1 MKFLNFLITATLLL
15 LSLMGRLEARSVNL
29 DSLQLALNDA
39 VEADDKGK
47 SLELY
52 QRIGNELFAENKYE
66 EARQYYLRGL
76 KPLLYIKD
84 DQKKADLYIDI
95 AVTLIRL
102 SQYDEARDY
111 CHRILDEVGNTL
123 DLETKLSVFSKLS
136 QTSRFL
142 SDYNLAYDYELKAHE
157 ISSMLNDSMGIARS
171 HYNFGIIF
179 FRLNSYEKALQ
190 EYQKAMQ
197 IVSSQGKQ
205 RNMYNCL
212 AAIGSV
218 YEKMGQL
225 DKSIEYS
232 EKAMQI
238 AKSLDYQSGIAAVAY
253 NLGSTYTLKEEDSSA
268 LTYFNKALEIYTEAR
283 NIDGQITSL
292 KALALLYIAQE
303 NSEKALVY
311 LDRGLKLSE
320 QIDNVNL
327 TADLY
332 KDYSLAYERLENYK
346 SSKEYMT
353 RYANLKDSLSNQLNL
368 REMVDKKSRYEIEKR
383 ENEIALLKSER
394 ALFKK
399 EQQLQEM
406 FKYTLISAALFLL
419 VLVSLFS
426 SRYIQQKR
434 TNKLL
439 EEKSNQIKQQNELL
453 ETAHTKQLEFNR
465 LLEVKNNELEK
476 MNKKVQ
482 LQNDELENSNED
494 LKQFAYVASHDLKE
508 PLRMIGSYTSLLQR
522 RYSKHFDET
531 AEEFMGYIVDAVGR
545 MEMLLTD
552 LLTYSRLN
560 TQDVAHNWIETAD
573 VVDVTLANLR
583 LKIQEQDVNI
593 IYNPDRM
600 PRVNAARTQMIQ
612 LFQNLISNAIKFTD
626 KNNPEVEIDC
636 DHVGDDFVF
645 MIRDNGIG
653 ISKENLSKIFEMFR
667 RLHSRQEYEGSGIGL
682 STVKKIVEKHHG
694 RIWVESEEGVGSK
707 FFFTIPVMEE
717 ETQVEGGIPN
727 ASQQMVGAS

>member
-1 MKFLNFLITATLLL
+1 MKFLNYLIATILLPLLL
-15 LSLMGRLEARSVNL
+15 VVRLEARSVNL

-39 VEADDKGK
+39 VAADDKGK

-52 QRIGNELFAENKYE
+52 QRIGRELFSQNKYE

-84 DQKKADLYIDI
+84 DQKKADLYLDI
-95 AVTLIRL
+95 SAALIRL

-111 CHRILDEVGNTL
+111 CHRILDEVGGNI
-123 DLETKLSVFSKLS
+123 DLETRSSVFSKLS

-142 SDYNLAYDYELKAHE
+142 SDYNLAYDYELKSHE
-157 ISSMLNDSMGIARS
+157 ISSMLQDSMGIARS

-190 EYQKAMQ
+190 EYQKAMA

-232 EKAMQI
+232 EKAMEI
-238 AKSLDYQSGIAAVAY
+238 AQSLDYASGIAAVAY
-253 NLGSTYTLKEEDSSA
+253 NLGSTYTLKEEDDSA
-268 LTYFNKALEIYTEAR
+268 LKFYNQAFEIYTSAK
-283 NIDGQITSL
+283 NIDGQITAL
-292 KALALLYIAQE
+292 KALALLYIAQD
-303 NSEKALVY
+303 KPQQALGY
-311 LDRGLKLSE
+311 LDQGLELSE

-332 KDYSLAYERLENYK
+332 KDYSLAHEKLANYK
-346 SSKEYMT
+346 ASKEFMT

-399 EQQLQEM
+399 EQELQEM

-419 VLVSLFS
+419 VLVSLFF
-426 SRYIQQKR
+426 SRYIQQKKSNR
-434 TNKLL
+434 LL
-439 EEKSNQIKQQNELL
+439 EEKSRQIKQQNELL

-465 LLEVKNNELEK
+465 LLEVKNEELEQ
-476 MNKKVQ
+476 MNRKVK

-508 PLRMIGSYTSLLQR
+508 PLRMIGSYTSLLKR
-522 RYSKHFDET
+522 RYSEHFDET
-531 AEEFMGYIVDAVGR
+531 ADEFMGYIVDAVGR
-545 MEMLLTD
+545 METLLTD

-560 TQDVAHNWIETAD
+560 TQDVSHSWLETAD

-583 LKIQEQDVNI
+583 LKIQEQEVNI
-593 IYNPDRM
+593 IYDPDRM
-600 PRVNAARTQMIQ
+600 PKIKAARTQMIQ

-626 KNNPEVEIDC
+626 KNNPEVEINC
-636 DHVGDDFVF
+636 DHEGDDYVF

-653 ISKENLSKIFEMFR
+653 ISKENLTKIFDMFR

-682 STVKKIVEKHHG
+682 STCKKIVEKHQG

-707 FFFTIPVMEE
+707 FFFSVPVLEE
-717 ETQVEGGIPN
+717 ANEVEGGIPM
-727 ASQQMVGAS
+727 ASGQVAAV